1 MTAALGPRHSEVRRL
16 RELLRDARARSAEQA
31 FVVEGPRAID
41 AALDHHVE
49 LEATYLAPG
58 AEQSFA
64 PLVARLRGAGVRIE
78 QLKDGVLERVGS
90 TVTPQPVLAVTAI
103 PRQDPAVLRNDGL
116 VLVAV
121 EVQDPGNVGALLRS
135 AEASGAAG
143 IVLSAGSAD
152 AYNPKV
158 VRASAGAIFGLP
170 ILRERG
176 PNEHGPN
183 EHGPNESGPNE
194 RGWSVMDA
202 LDALRDAGRACFGTR
217 AADGTPYDTAD
228 LAAPAAVLL
237 GNEARGL
244 DAALD
249 DQLDGWLTIPMAGR
263 AESLNVAMT
272 GTVLCFEAARQRA
285 ARTAPGRRFP
295 NAPFPGGARP

>member
-16 RELLRDARARSAEQA
+16 RELLRDARVRLVEQA

-64 PLVARLRGAGVRIE
+64 PLVARLRAAGVRIE

-103 PRQDPAVLRNDGL
+103 PRQDPAVLRDDGL

-135 AEASGAAG
+135 AAAAGAAG
-143 IVLSAGSAD
+143 IVLSAGSVD

-170 ILRERG
+170 ILSEYG
-176 PNEHGPN
+176 PQK
-183 EHGPNESGPNE
+183 
-194 RGWSVMDA
+194 GWTVMDA

-244 DAALD
+244 DATLD
-249 DQLDGWLTIPMAGR
+249 GQLDGWLTIPMAGR

-285 ARTAPGRRFP
+285 ARTTPGRRSP
-295 NAPFPGGARP
+295 GAPFPGGARP